1 MTNIW
6 ILKARWWVAVMLV
19 GAVLLVSGL
28 ACSSQSP
35 KIGIYHKGRVLH
47 VNVAAML
54 TVDEV
59 KWTTST
65 RLPKPGAT
73 GEQFF
78 RLQPT
83 SEENEFVLM
92 RVKVENHTATSVLV
106 NINEQSAQ
114 LRDFLQGRYFP
125 LDVEPIAQEV
135 GVPETPRDRCN
146 FPADPQSPEVCAKF
160 LWNERVEEEQDGGGV
175 KVVVR
180 AQELPKGH
188 GLDGWMIFEVPKDTA
203 MRTFRWSAGDSVT
216 IDF

>member
-1 MTNIW
+1 MTNIR

-47 VNVAAML
+47 VNVVAML
-54 TVDEV
+54 TIDEV

-65 RLPKPGAT
+65 RLPRPGAT

-78 RLQPT
+78 QLQPT

-92 RVKVENHTATSVLV
+92 RVKVENHTATSVLL

-125 LDVEPIAQEV
+125 LDVEPIAQPV

-146 FPADPQSPEVCAKF
+146 FLPIPDPPRFVPSSFGMSASRRCRMTARKRWLSALRNCP
-160 LWNERVEEEQDGGGV
+160 
-175 KVVVR
+175 R
-180 AQELPKGH
+180 AT
-188 GLDGWMIFEVPKDTA
+188 VSTA
-203 MRTFRWSAGDSVT
+203 G
-216 IDF
+216 